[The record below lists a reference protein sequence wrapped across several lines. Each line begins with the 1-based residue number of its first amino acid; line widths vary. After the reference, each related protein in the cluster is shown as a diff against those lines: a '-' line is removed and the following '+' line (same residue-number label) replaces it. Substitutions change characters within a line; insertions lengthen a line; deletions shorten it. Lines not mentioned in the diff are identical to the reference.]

1 MKFAYYRNEK
11 ICCRNMFF
19 VMKSEDVLAELHLIN
34 SVYLMEDEFG
44 IGHAYLIE
52 YLSQGEGWC

>member
-1 MKFAYYRNEK
+1 
-11 ICCRNMFF
+11 MFF
-19 VMKSEDVLAELHLIN
+19 AMESEDVLAELHLIN